1 VPASLRADTH
11 IALVGLGSQFNV
23 FAPIRLPIALHCS
36 LRARNRANIPSPA
49 DTAEGETERMEPA
62 KLNGKKAEPV
72 STKSVRAPMKKT
84 ARGQKAEKLLCR
96 YCGSDDLAPSF
107 IKRRDRRCRKC
118 FGKRYSSVAR
128 EKKAKSKK

>member
-1 VPASLRADTH
+1 
-11 IALVGLGSQFNV
+11 
-23 FAPIRLPIALHCS
+23 
-36 LRARNRANIPSPA
+36 
-49 DTAEGETERMEPA
+49 MEPA

-72 STKSVRAPMKKT
+72 STKSARAPMKKT

-118 FGKRYSSVAR
+118 FSKRYGAAAHA
-128 EKKAKSKK
+128 KKVKDRK